1 MIRASLAYAL
11 IAAAANLL
19 GAAAVATRR
28 EWSVRAL
35 DHMIALA
42 GGFLVSVSLTGI
54 LPEAIERGGARATM
68 VALIGYLLVHLTQ
81 HALARHF
88 HFGEETHEV
97 SEMVGFSALAGLLL
111 HTFVDGVAIASGFA
125 VSNALGVLI
134 FLGIL
139 LHKFPEGLAVSS
151 LFLAAGAPR
160 SRALGAGAALGV
172 ATVIGVLLTDAIPIL
187 AEYGLGLSA
196 GVTLYVAASNL
207 VPEFQNRKGWG
218 MQLSFFVGCGLYL
231 MARTILGH

>member
-11 IAAAANLL
+11 IAAGANLL

-54 LPEAIERGGARATM
+54 LPEAVARGGARATV

-81 HALARHF
+81 HALAPHF
-88 HFGEETHEV
+88 HFGEETHQV
-97 SEMVGFSALAGLLL
+97 SPMVGVSALGGLLL

-125 VSNALGVLI
+125 VSNSLGMLI
-134 FLGIL
+134 FIGIL

-172 ATVIGVLLTDAIPIL
+172 ATVLGVLVTDAVPIL
-187 AEYGLGLSA
+187 ADYGLGLSA

-207 VPEFQNRKGWG
+207 VPEFQNRAGWG
-218 MQLSFFVGCGLYL
+218 MQVSFFVGCGLYGL
-231 MARTILGH
+231 ARIIVGH